1 MKSKSA
7 LLIIDMQKG
16 SFTEKTPRYDTDG
29 VVGRINRLSSAFRK
43 ASLPVVVI
51 QHDGTGTGE
60 FEKHSISWQNLDAL
74 HIEASD
80 IMIDKYVNDSF
91 YQSDLDSKLKSLGV
105 QHLVIT
111 GCATDFCVE
120 STVQSALSKD
130 YNITVIEDGHTT
142 GERPQLTAK
151 TVIDHYNWVWQNM
164 MPTHGRSSVKST
176 KKLLQMLAS
185 SVTSEQG

>member
-43 ASLPVVVI
+43 ADLPVIFI
-51 QHDGTGTGE
+51 QHDGSGSGE
-60 FEKHSISWQNLDAL
+60 FEKNSTSWENLDEL
-74 HIEASD
+74 TVVPSD
-80 IMIDKYVNDSF
+80 VLIDKYVNDSF

-105 QHLVIT
+105 KHLVIT

-130 YNITVIEDGHTT
+130 YNVTVIEDAHTT

-151 TVIDHYNWVWQNM
+151 AVIDHYNWVWQNM
-164 MPTHGRSSVKST
+164 MPTKGSVDVKGIKDLFET
-176 KKLLQMLAS
+176 ADL
-185 SVTSEQG
+185 